1 MSDEISLNCWI
12 IDDLPPDDRAFSVG
26 YEHRPP
32 EGLHQGQ
39 EQAYLPTRTLTPDLS
54 FSRVSIPRG
63 QCVIGTCQKSRRGQG
78 FVQLQPL
85 QAVSEVWSD
94 SPLRGALHVVVHFP
108 GTRVN
113 IGTEGECGWL
123 VGLTVP

>member
-78 FVQLQPL
+78 FVQTTASASCVRGL
-85 QAVSEVWSD
+85 VGFTFTR
-94 SPLRGALHVVVHFP
+94 SPPCCGALS
-108 GTRVN
+108 GYASEYRY
-113 IGTEGECGWL
+113 GR
-123 VGLTVP
+123 